1 MEAESGK
8 LNALI
13 SSISHLPNID
23 KMYLHFKDLYGTKY
37 QLLIN
42 KPESVDLRYCNDY
55 TLFIKKSN
63 HMDDTYE
70 NT

>member
-1 MEAESGK
+1 
-8 LNALI
+8 
-13 SSISHLPNID
+13 
-23 KMYLHFKDLYGTKY
+23 MYLHFKDLYGTKY

-55 TLFIKKSN
+55 TLFIEKSN